1 MLMNTNH
8 QMKMLD
14 AAINKIYNAY
24 TPTPPP
30 PKKINRPGTAPFGSE
45 IPGSATGLDIS
56 ATCYSHSG
64 RS

>member
-24 TPTPPP
+24 TQHP
-30 PKKINRPGTAPFGSE
+30 PKKSTALGPRLSVLKF
-45 IPGSATGLDIS
+45 LDPLL
-56 ATCYSHSG
+56 G
-64 RS
+64 